1 MDCLEF
7 RRLLGIDP
15 RVGDSAARG
24 HLDSCPF
31 CADAHSRAQAFE
43 TRLAFAMSLPVPE
56 GLADRILLAQL
67 TGERQRQR
75 TNRRRLGWVALA
87 AAATLVIAI
96 GVVRQQQRPTAAAL
110 SDLVAEHVTGP
121 HERDALRRQ
130 APLPDSMV
138 RHAFADRGVELA
150 AVPGGISYV
159 NECPVG
165 GYRSVHMV
173 MPRDGEPVSVV
184 YVTKHRVPDSEDFQR
199 DGLKGREV
207 PIADGTLVMLAQN
220 SDSFGAL
227 EHSWRDAL
235 EGPPKLAAADSP

>member
-15 RVGDSAARG
+15 RLGARAARE

-31 CADAHSRAQAFE
+31 CADAHGRAQAFE
-43 TRLAFAMSLPVPE
+43 VRLTSALSMPVPE

-75 TNRRRLGWVALA
+75 TSWHRGGWIALA
-87 AAATLVIAI
+87 AAASLVVAI
-96 GVVRQQQRPTAAAL
+96 GLVRSQRPVAAAL
-110 SDLVAEHVTGP
+110 SDLVAAHVTGP
-121 HERDALRRQ
+121 DERDALKRQ
-130 APLPDSMV
+130 AALPESMV
-138 RHAFADRGVELA
+138 RHAFADRGIELA
-150 AVPGGISYV
+150 SVPAGVSYV
-159 NECPVG
+159 SECPVG
-165 GYRSVHMV
+165 PYRTVHMV

-184 YVTKHRVPDSEDFQR
+184 YVTRHRVTGSEDFQR

-207 PIADGTLVMLAQN
+207 PIADGTLVMLAPN

-227 EHSWRDAL
+227 EHSWRAAL
-235 EGPPKLAAADSP
+235 EGPPKLAAADAP